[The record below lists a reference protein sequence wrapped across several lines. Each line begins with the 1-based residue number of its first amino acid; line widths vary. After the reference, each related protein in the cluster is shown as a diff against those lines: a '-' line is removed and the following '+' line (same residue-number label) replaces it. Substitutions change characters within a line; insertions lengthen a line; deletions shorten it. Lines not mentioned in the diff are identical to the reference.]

1 MKAKDRILYKIR
13 IKDLPKFERPRER
26 LIRFGPQALNNSE
39 LLAILLRTG
48 TKQEN
53 VLELSNKLLIKY
65 DLSKLSEVNA
75 AELKNIYGIGEAKA
89 CQLVAAFELVKR
101 LDAYPKKNKQKI
113 NTSSEAAKLLMK
125 RLQNTKK
132 ENFYAIFLDV
142 KHNLIKSKHIFTG
155 TINSS
160 HVFPREIFKEALAES
175 AAAVIFV
182 HNHPSGDPTPSN
194 ADIQITNQIVNLGNM
209 MGIEV
214 LDHIV
219 IGNKSYTSMK
229 DSNLLNG

>member
-1 MKAKDRILYKIR
+1 MKAKDRVIYKIR

-89 CQLVAAFELVKR
+89 CQLVAAFELTKR

-113 NTSSEAAKLLMK
+113 TTTSDVAKLLMK
-125 RLQNTKK
+125 RLQHAKK

-142 KHNLIKSKHIFTG
+142 RHNLIKCKRIFTG
-155 TINSS
+155 TVNSNAI
-160 HVFPREIFKEALAES
+160 FPREVFKEALAES

-182 HNHPSGDPTPSN
+182 HNHPSGDPTPSQE
-194 ADIQITNQIVNLGNM
+194 DIAVTNQMIELGNM
-209 MGIEV
+209 MGVEV
-214 LDHIV
+214 LDHVV
-219 IGNKSYTSMK
+219 IGNRNYASLKEA
-229 DSNLLNG
+229 NVIRA